1 MLGSDKKRFRMAGL
15 KHLIISSIMLAIQI
29 MIFFIAAGRINDV
42 RPWFFFVS
50 SFLHYSIGIGIQYIF
65 NPELLVERL
74 KLKRSGSKMW
84 DEILMRVSNLIVLIL
99 VPAVAGL
106 DIGRFHFSPL
116 AINYVL
122 IGLALLI
129 ISSVLLNWAMLEN
142 PHFEP
147 TVRIQKD
154 RDHKVIES
162 GPYRFVRH
170 PGYLSAILFI
180 FSIPFLIGSLFSFI
194 PAGVYTALT
203 VTRTLLEDR
212 TLQRELK
219 GYYEYSSIVKYRLIP
234 RIW

>member
-1 MLGSDKKRFRMAGL
+1 
-15 KHLIISSIMLAIQI
+15 
-29 MIFFIAAGRINDV
+29 MIFFIAAGRINLV

-50 SFLHYSIGIGIQYIF
+50 SFLHYSISIGIQYIF

-84 DEILMRVSNLIVLIL
+84 DEILMRASNLVILIL

-106 DIGRFHFSPL
+106 DIGRFRFSLL
-116 AINYVL
+116 AINYVV
-122 IGLALLI
+122 IGLTLFI
-129 ISSVLLNWAMLEN
+129 ISSVLLNWSMLEN

-147 TVRIQKD
+147 TVRIQRD

-180 FSIPFLIGSLFSFI
+180 SSIPFLIGSLFSFI
-194 PAGVYTALT
+194 PAGVYTVLM

-219 GYYEYSSIVKYRLIP
+219 GYPEYANKVKYRLIP
-234 RIW
+234 WIW